1 MLLGSWSKR
10 AKPVAFARDGTAGGS
25 PASEIRF
32 DARERVRGSRPGQA
46 GVRSTAEAWAA
57 ALPRTLIVMI
67 DLPEL
72 GAVTGRLA
80 RERPPGNGISPD
92 TATDVPAES
101 GPAA

>member
-10 AKPVAFARDGTAGGS
+10 AKPVAFARDRAASGS

-32 DARERVRGSRPGQA
+32 DARERVRDPRRGQA

-57 ALPRTLIVMI
+57 ALPMTLVVMF

-72 GAVTGRLA
+72 GVSTSQAAT
-80 RERPPGNGISPD
+80 ERGGG
-92 TATDVPAES
+92 TTRFLR
-101 GPAA
+101 